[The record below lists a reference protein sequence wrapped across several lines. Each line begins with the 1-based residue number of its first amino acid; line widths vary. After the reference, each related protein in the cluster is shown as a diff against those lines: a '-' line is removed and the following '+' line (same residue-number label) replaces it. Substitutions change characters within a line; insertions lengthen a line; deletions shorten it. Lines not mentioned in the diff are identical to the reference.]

1 MIGIEKTTKFGISE
15 DDKINVDELDRTKG
29 SANKKEEEENIEV
42 IQNFVFFL
50 FLLSILER
58 I

>member
-42 IQNFVFFL
+42 IQNFVFFS
-50 FLLSILER
+50 FHCPF
-58 I
+58 